1 MAKWAH
7 FDVLD
12 QGPNLIKTAAT
23 KWLLISA
30 YTFNDSY
37 ATVVA
42 NKLVEV
48 NVSSSDFAFATS
60 TYNRTLT
67 TATKSGTAT
76 AAAGGTPDLHY
87 AFTDGVSRVLW
98 VTDDTTNV
106 PVSIGMTWNFPAIV
120 WTSQQPI

>member
-7 FDVLD
+7 SSVLD
-12 QGPNLIKTAAT
+12 QGPNLIKTSAT
-23 KWLLISA
+23 KMLLISA
-30 YTFNDSY
+30 YVIGDSY

-48 NVSSSDFAFATS
+48 TMTSSDYTLASAVL
-60 TYNRTLT
+60 NRTMT
-67 TATKSGTAT
+67 TATKTGTAT

-87 AFTDGVSRVLW
+87 AFTNGTDTVYW
-98 VTDDTTNV
+98 VTDDTSNI